1 MAVRIYTDNGCDL
14 DRTMLDELGVGC
26 FYISTMLG
34 GVTYL
39 DRYNLDPPEF
49 YRMLQEE
56 GGVPTTAQ
64 ITPQT
69 FLAEFEKTL
78 AQTKDD
84 IIYIAFSSGLSGTY
98 QNACLA
104 RDQLDKNRITVIDSK
119 CATVAQGLIVVR
131 AARARVQG
139 STKEELIAQI
149 ENDVRR
155 IEMLFI
161 VGNFEMLKRGGRVSA
176 TSATLGNLLNIK
188 LILHFVDGKIFP
200 LEKVRGLKKAQK
212 RLLDLVDERLKDRTR
227 PLPLIGVNHSQD
239 EQAARDLKQL
249 LEERFGYQDFLVSE
263 IGAVIGSHVGAG
275 TMGVYFLR

>member
-1 MAVRIYTDNGCDL
+1 MPVRIYTDNGCDL
-14 DRTMLDELGVGC
+14 ERTVLNELGVGC
-26 FYISTMLG
+26 FYISTMLNG
-34 GVTYL
+34 IVYL
-39 DRYNLDPPEF
+39 DRYNLNPPEF

-69 FLAEFEKTL
+69 FLAEFRKALEETS
-78 AQTKDD
+78 DD

-104 RDQLDKNRITVIDSK
+104 WDQLDKERITVIDSK

-131 AARARVQG
+131 AARALARG
-139 STKEELIAQI
+139 LNKEELIAQI
-149 ENDVRR
+149 EDDVRR
-155 IEMLFI
+155 IEMIFI

-176 TSATLGNLLNIK
+176 TSAKLGNLLNIK
-188 LILHFVDGKIFP
+188 LILHFVDGKIYP

-212 RLLDLVDERLKDRTR
+212 RLLDLVDERLENRSR

-239 EQAARDLKQL
+239 EQAARDLTQMLK
-249 LEERFGYQDFLVSE
+249 ERFGYQDFLVSE

>member
-14 DRTMLDELGVGC
+14 DRTILDELGVEC

-34 GVTYL
+34 GATYL

-49 YRMLQEE
+49 YRMLQEG

-69 FLAEFEKTL
+69 FLTEFEKTL
-78 AQTKDD
+78 AGTADD

-104 RDQLDKNRITVIDSK
+104 RDQLGKNRITVIDSK
-119 CATVAQGLIVVR
+119 CATVAQGLIVMR
-131 AARARVQG
+131 AARALAQG
-139 STKEELIAQI
+139 SSKEELIAQI
-149 ENDVRR
+149 EDDVRR

-239 EQAARDLKQL
+239 EQAAMDLKQI

>member
-1 MAVRIYTDNGCDL
+1 MPVRIYTDNGCDL
-14 DRTMLDELGVGC
+14 DRTVLNELGVGC
-26 FYISTMLG
+26 FYISTMLNG
-34 GVTYL
+34 TVYL

-49 YRMLQEE
+49 YRLLQEE

-69 FLAEFEKTL
+69 FLAEFRKILEESS
-78 AQTKDD
+78 DD

-104 RDQLDKNRITVIDSK
+104 RDQLDKERITVIDSK
-119 CATVAQGLIVVR
+119 CATVAQGLIVTR
-131 AARARVQG
+131 AARALARG
-139 STKEELIAQI
+139 LNKEEIIAQI
-149 ENDVRR
+149 EDDVRR
-155 IEMLFI
+155 IEMIFI

-188 LILHFVDGKIFP
+188 LILHFVDGKIYP

-212 RLLDLVDERLKDRTR
+212 RLLDLVDERLENRSQ

-239 EQAARDLKQL
+239 EQAARDLTQML
-249 LEERFGYQDFLVSE
+249 MERFGYQDFLVSE

>member
-14 DRTMLDELGVGC
+14 ERTVLDELGVGC
-26 FYISTMLG
+26 FYISTMLNG
-34 GVTYL
+34 IVYL
-39 DRYNLDPPEF
+39 DRYNIEPPDF
-49 YRMLQEE
+49 YRMLQE
-56 GGVPTTAQ
+56 GSGVPTTAQ

-69 FLAEFEKTL
+69 FLVEFRKTL
-78 AQTKDD
+78 EDTPDD

-104 RDQLDKNRITVIDSK
+104 RDQLDKERITVIDSK
-119 CATVAQGLIVVR
+119 CATVAQGLIVAR
-131 AARARVQG
+131 AARALARG
-139 STKEELIAQI
+139 LSKEEIVAQI
-149 ENDVRR
+149 EDDVRR

-188 LILHFVDGKIFP
+188 VILHFVDGKIYP
-200 LEKVRGLKKAQK
+200 LDKVRGLKKAQK
-212 RLLDLVDERLKDRTR
+212 RLLDLVDERLENRAQ

-239 EQAARDLKQL
+239 EEAAQELKQML
-249 LEERFGYQDFLVSE
+249 QERFGYQDFLVTE